1 MGDRGRVREKK
12 KRWWI
17 ALIFLE
23 WFHSFLCLLLSALT
37 YATNES
43 STYPPPFPVFTLP
56 LIWSDFSTHAF
67 DGGAWSPTFS
77 PPFQSRTHPHISS
90 RAAAHFFT
98 WFRHGNMRTFQK
110 DSCTHFT
117 SHFCSPTCLVYNLYM
132 VYKRDS
138 VCLIELNVAIFDCKH

>member
-43 STYPPPFPVFTLP
+43 STYPPFPVFTLP